1 MKIFVATNS
10 SVGPFPDL
18 LLLEVCQYPQTYQ
31 PLKEVCS
38 TGRNWSKTGAAQ
50 LESIHTAGME
60 LFSWFLPPI
69 HGKTVECSLPACSFH
84 QSLATQTER
93 HSTGYYGIYPLLM
106 PGWHTIFKSKCLSDL
121 LTPVVFS
128 LKWNRLKDSTKYIS
142 CWPQGC
148 IQCITSTCGFLYQT
162 RGNYVIFAW
171 DGIHDLRQNPRRS
184 VGVVKEDRI
193 CHLQILLWMVGEN
206 KRFYNGFNVVS
217 ARFLKP
223 VLIQGSLQTSLNL
236 QCVQTSGSHAICS
249 KSILLDLLYKVWM

>member
-31 PLKEVCS
+31 PLKVCS
-38 TGRNWSKTGAAQ
+38 GRNWSKTGAAE

-69 HGKTVECSLPACSFH
+69 HGKTVECSLPPCRIH

-93 HSTGYYGIYPLLM
+93 HSTGYYRIYPLLM
-106 PGWHTIFKSKCLSDL
+106 PGWHSIKSKPLSDL
-121 LTPVVFS
+121 LITVVFS

-148 IQCITSTCGFLYQT
+148 ITSISGFLLYQT
-162 RGNYVIFAW
+162 RGK
-171 DGIHDLRQNPRRS
+171 LRHLCLGWHPRS
-184 VGVVKEDRI
+184 
-193 CHLQILLWMVGEN
+193 
-206 KRFYNGFNVVS
+206 S
-217 ARFLKP
+217 
-223 VLIQGSLQTSLNL
+223 
-236 QCVQTSGSHAICS
+236 
-249 KSILLDLLYKVWM
+249 